1 MADLPKMNEER
12 ARLLKERILGFKDC
26 LDDIRLSIYLC
37 SEDTHC
43 SFSAEHNVKAKRAL
57 RGIACAWEDMLQIL
71 KYLDEYASNPDSEL
85 TCRDK
90 EASDEG

>member
-1 MADLPKMNEER
+1 MVDSPEINKDR
-12 ARLLKERILGFKDC
+12 AQLCKARILDFKEC
-26 LDDIRLSIYLC
+26 LDNIRLAIYLR

-71 KYLDEYASNPDSEL
+71 KYLDEYASNPDSER
-85 TCRDK
+85 TCQDN
-90 EASDEG
+90 EASNE